1 MLTELA
7 ECTVL
12 MLKVI
17 HEMYSKQRIT
27 YEEFIDYSETK
38 LKFLKENIDYIS
50 SEIERRNVVDIIY
63 EFNSLLPEN
72 AQKLVYLQ

>member
-1 MLTELA
+1 MLSELA

-50 SEIERRNVVDIIY
+50 SEKERRNADDIIY
-63 EFNSLLPEN
+63 EFNCLLPEN